1 MITEELRRLLRA
13 RPVVLVAE
21 GSSEQAEAEP
31 LDERRLL
38 LRAATARAGPVELV
52 VVDAPAQ
59 TAHRLSG
66 TASATADGLV
76 VEVAGATVAAEWPPE
91 LYEALYLASEDPR
104 AQSGFRGDEA
114 RWEGARRPIVEAIH
128 RDGTLLDVGCANGLL
143 MESLVRWSPHRLEP
157 YGLDHAPALV
167 ELARA
172 RLPRWADRIFAGD
185 VMEWEPPRRFDFV
198 RTELYV
204 PDRRRELVE
213 RLLGWLEPGGRLIV
227 CSYGSLRSKV
237 VTERVGEIL
246 RDLDFEVGGELF
258 REGPEGALIRLA
270 WTGVPG

>member
-31 LDERRLL
+31 LDDRRLL

>member
-1 MITEELRRLLRA
+1 MITEDMRRLLRE
-13 RPVVLVAE
+13 RPVVLVAG
-21 GSSEQAEAEP
+21 GSSERAEAEA
-31 LDERRLL
+31 LDDRRLL
-38 LRAATARAGPVELV
+38 LRGAVAEAGPVEVV

-66 TASATADGLV
+66 TASSTAEGLV
-76 VEVAGATVAAEWPPE
+76 VEVAGATVAVEWPPE
-91 LYEALYLASEDPR
+91 LYEALYLASDDPR

-128 RDGTLLDVGCANGLL
+128 RDGAFLDVGCANGLL
-143 MESLVRWSPHRLEP
+143 MESVVRWSPHRIEP

-167 ELARA
+167 ALARA
-172 RLPRWADRIFAGD
+172 RLPRWADRIFVGD
-185 VMEWEPPRRFDFV
+185 AMEWEPPRRFDFV
-198 RTELYV
+198 RAELYARE
-204 PDRRRELVE
+204 RRRELVE

-246 RDLDFEVGGELF
+246 RDLGFDVGGELF

-270 WTGVPG
+270 WIGVPA

>member
-1 MITEELRRLLRA
+1 MITEEMRRLVRERA
-13 RPVVLVAE
+13 VVLVAG
-21 GSSEQAEAEP
+21 GSSERAEAEA

-38 LRAATARAGPVELV
+38 LRGAAAEAGPVEIV
-52 VVDAPAQ
+52 VVDAAAQ

-66 TASATADGLV
+66 TATSTRDGLV
-76 VEVAGATVAAEWPPE
+76 VEVAEVAAEAEWSPE
-91 LYEALYLASEDPR
+91 LYEALYLASGDPR

-128 RDGTLLDVGCANGLL
+128 RDGAFLDVGCANGLL
-143 MESLVRWSPHRLEP
+143 MESVVRWSPHRIEP

-167 ELARA
+167 ARA
-172 RLPRWADRIFAGD
+172 RLPRWADRIFVGD
-185 VMEWEPPRRFDFV
+185 VMEWEPPRSFDFV
-198 RTELYV
+198 RTELYARE
-204 PDRRRELVE
+204 RRRELVE

-237 VTERVGEIL
+237 VTQRVGEIL

-270 WTGVPG
+270 WIGVPG